1 MKSIFYTLLF
11 LTSLYGEPILPLDGS
26 IINRVH
32 VLFEWEQIPEAN
44 NYQFHLS
51 EDLNFESLILEM
63 DHSSLAYI
71 DRENI
76 EWGKNYFWRV
86 RPTNNLEVLEDW
98 GSIFSFTTGS
108 SISEVE
114 TIIYNENSTYSGLT
128 IFGAFFNY
136 FSAVIDN
143 SGKEIWNSGS
153 ENIVYYSTSKFG
165 DTFGCYLLSGAENNL
180 PGIEFTFDQGAVW
193 NEPNN
198 DFLHHDLI
206 QLPNGNYLGII
217 EESSL
222 GVIPIGDW
230 TSSFQNLGFQADG
243 STVEFP
249 WIGDKLVEWDKDT
262 KEIVWSWSVFDH
274 FNMEDYDE
282 YGGTWNQAYIDLH
295 YDWTHAN
302 AIIFDEDENAIYISV
317 RHLSRITKIDYPSG
331 DVVWNIGHEMAS
343 GDVEMGTDIGFS
355 FQHSLQKLSNGNIL
369 TLDNGNLAPQ
379 FRGTDDPITRAVEI
393 SIENNIATMVW
404 NYELPQNLFGFASGN
419 AQKLENDNILIT
431 TVGGSGR
438 SLEVSEQGELIWEA
452 QYNLGLPNGAV
463 YRANKIT
470 GIYPSAYSIMINNY
484 KEYNGNTGVYVPP
497 GNSTISFTLNHKG
510 SVAQNFIYSI
520 QDQENWFSNQSGN
533 VFLEPG
539 ESFIIS
545 FDGTVSTILNENL
558 VTLNIY
564 PEHHHEKGKIISV
577 ESYTSPLTEIKNE
590 MGSEFIL
597 KKPYPNPFNPQINFE
612 LSLSFSQFISFQ
624 IFNLKGELV
633 ENLIQRQ
640 LETGNH
646 SLSWNAKDQSSGIY
660 FIKIISKSF
669 SQTEKIFYIK

>member
-1 MKSIFYTLLF
+1 MKNKVNILLF
-11 LTSLYGEPILPLDGS
+11 LSILYGEPILPIDGS
-26 IINRVH
+26 ILNRVH
-32 VLFEWEQIPEAN
+32 VLFEWEQVPEAN

-51 EDLNFESLILEM
+51 EDSNFQNLIL
-63 DHSSLAYI
+63 DIYHSSLVYI
-71 DRENI
+71 ETESID
-76 EWGKNYFWRV
+76 WGKNYYWRI
-86 RPTNNLEVLEDW
+86 RPMDDLEVLGAW
-98 GSIFSFTTGS
+98 GSTSSFSIGS

-114 TIIYNENSTYSGLT
+114 TIFYNENSTQSGLT
-128 IFGAFFNY
+128 IYGAFFNY
-136 FSAVIDN
+136 FSSVIDN
-143 SGKEIWNSGS
+143 TGREIWNSGS

-165 DTFGCYLLSGAENNL
+165 DIFGCYLLSSSENNL
-180 PGIEFTFDQGAVW
+180 PGIEFTFDQGTVW
-193 NEPNN
+193 EEPND

-222 GVIPIGDW
+222 GVIPIGEW

-249 WIGDKLVEWDKDT
+249 WIGDKLVEWNKDT

-302 AIIFDEDENAIYISV
+302 AIIFDEDESTIYISV

-331 DVVWNIGHEMAS
+331 DVIWNIGHDMES
-343 GDVEMGTDIGFS
+343 GDVDMGTDIGFS

-379 FRGTDDPITRAVEI
+379 FRGTDEPITRAIEI
-393 SIENNIATMVW
+393 SIENNLAEMVW
-404 NYELPQNLFGFASGN
+404 NYELPQDLFGFASGN
-419 AQKLENDNILIT
+419 VQKLENDNILIT

-438 SLEVSEQGELIWEA
+438 SLEVSEQGEVVWEA

-463 YRANKIT
+463 YRANKIASL
-470 GIYPSAYSIMINNY
+470 YPSAYSLVVNNY
-484 KEYNGNTGVYVPP
+484 DEYNGETGVYVPP
-497 GNSTISFTLNHKG
+497 GNSTISFTLNHEG
-510 SVAQNFIYSI
+510 SNAQNFLYSI
-520 QDQENWFSNQSGN
+520 EDQENWFSNQYGN
-533 VFLEPG
+533 VFIETG
-539 ESFIIS
+539 ESSIIS
-545 FDGTVSTILNENL
+545 FDGTVSTILNGNL

-564 PEHHHEKGKIISV
+564 PEQHPEKGKIISF
-577 ESYTSPLTEIKNE
+577 EAFTSPLTEIKNE
-590 MGSEFIL
+590 IINEFIL
-597 KKPYPNPFNPQINFE
+597 KKAYPNPFNPKINFE
-612 LSLSFSQFISFQ
+612 FDLSSIQYVSFQ

-633 ENLIQRQ
+633 ENIIQKHLDR
-640 LETGNH
+640 GSH

-660 FIKIISKSF
+660 FVKIISESF